1 MPDRVLIVDDHIG
14 FRRLAGQLIEQIGR
28 VVVGEAGTGAE
39 ALSKAHQLKPDLV
52 LLDIQ
57 LPDLDGL
64 ALAESLTSEAEPPT
78 VVLVSSRDAH
88 DYGPR
93 LEGCGALGFIAK
105 SDLSAESLMALL
117 EP

>member
-14 FRRLAGQLIEQIGR
+14 FRRLARLLVEQIGR
-28 VVVGEAGTGAE
+28 VVIGEASTGAE
-39 ALSKAHQLKPDLV
+39 ALSTARRLKPDLV

-64 ALAESLTSEAEPPT
+64 TVAASLTSEAEPPA
-78 VVLVSSRDAH
+78 VVLVSSHDAT

-105 SDLSAESLMALL
+105 ADLSAESLTALL
-117 EP
+117 ET

>member
-1 MPDRVLIVDDHIG
+1 MPDRVLIVDDHVD
-14 FRRLAGQLIEQIGR
+14 FRRAARHLLEQIGR

-39 ALSKAHQLKPDLV
+39 ALSKARRLRPDIV

-64 ALAESLTSEAEPPT
+64 AVAAFLTTDQPSPA
-78 VVLVSSRDAH
+78 VVLVSSREAR

-93 LEGCGALGFIAK
+93 IDRCGAVGFIAK
-105 SDLSAESLMALL
+105 ANLTAESLRALL
-117 EP
+117 EA

>member
-1 MPDRVLIVDDHIG
+1 MPDRVLIVDDHAA
-14 FRRLAGQLIEQIGR
+14 FRRIARLLLQEIGH

-39 ALSKAHQLKPDLV
+39 ALREAHRLKPDLV

-64 ALAESLTSEAEPPT
+64 AVAASLTSEAEPPA
-78 VVLVSSRDAH
+78 VVLVSSRDAS

-93 LEGCGALGFIAK
+93 LNGCGALGFIAK
-105 SDLSAESLMALL
+105 ADLSADSLTALL
-117 EP
+117 EA

>member
-14 FRRLAGQLIEQIGR
+14 FRRLARLLLEQIGR

-39 ALSKAHQLKPDLV
+39 ALSKARRLKPDLV

-64 ALAESLTSEAEPPT
+64 AVAASLTSGAEPPG
-78 VVLVSSRDAH
+78 VVLVSSRDAT
-88 DYGPR
+88 DYGP
-93 LEGCGALGFIAK
+93 LLDGCGALGFIAK
-105 SDLSAESLMALL
+105 ADLSVESLTALL
-117 EP
+117 EA